1 MRRPDYFLI
10 PPADDDFNWCFL
22 GSWCPST
29 QLYTCPVRPPQRLF
43 FVCIH
48 ETSSRWRISQTGSAI
63 FIKLTSDS
71 KISRFFFCLQ
81 EIKNVTL
88 VCFQLKFGC
97 WAGKG
102 KHSFPEINDSF
113 KRTLTCPTCGLIIAV
128 ICSRSLQE
136 EAHRFKYL
144 LHNHFKKPVWSLMC
158 ALGGLAPREP

>member
-1 MRRPDYFLI
+1 MILIGAFLVVGVLQHSCISVQSVRSNGFYSYVYMRRHHGG
-10 PPADDDFNWCFL
+10 
-22 GSWCPST
+22 GSVKQAQPS
-29 QLYTCPVRPPQRLF
+29 
-43 FVCIH
+43 
-48 ETSSRWRISQTGSAI
+48 SSSSHRILKSAG
-63 FIKLTSDS
+63 
-71 KISRFFFCLQ
+71 FFCLQ

-102 KHSFPEINDSF
+102 KHSFPEMNDSF
-113 KRTLTCPTCGLIIAV
+113 QRTLTCPTCGLIIAV